1 MSEKEMTVSQELSI
15 AELDERLERSVEEN
29 ERSERLIC
37 EDLFEMRKR
46 RGYEKF
52 GFASIFDYAAER
64 FGFSARKT
72 RYLLG
77 LAFSLQKLPE
87 LRAALAEGRL
97 GWSKATKIAQ
107 VASPQDEVR
116 WLDSALSLSVRELEQ
131 RIREG
136 MGRDGARIQMWLSE
150 DQNTVLENAFEVCRR
165 LSGAQLEPGQCLE
178 LIAGEFLATYAYLA
192 HQEEE
197 KCSEEPEPLEDRV
210 EDEGENDA
218 AMARIELA
226 LCPENDDLP
235 SPDVANYGK
244 TWREV
249 LARDGYHCR
258 YPGCGA
264 RSQLH
269 VHHIEFRSRSGK
281 KSRAESN
288 SPSNLMGL
296 CAFHHRDVHAG
307 VIRVK
312 GRAPFDLD
320 WRRPELM
327 QKVHQRQG
335 ERMNAGERA
344 ALATNETME
353 GLFDLAAAPAAV

>member
-15 AELDERLERSVEEN
+15 AELDERLEKSVEEN

-46 RGYEKF
+46 RGHEKF

-87 LRAALAEGRL
+87 LRAALADGRL

-107 VASPQDEVR
+107 VATPQDEVR

-131 RIREG
+131 KIRED

-165 LSGAQLEPGQCLE
+165 LSGAQLEPGQCLD
-178 LIAGEFLATYAYLA
+178 LICGEFLATYAYLSY
-192 HQEEE
+192 QEEVRV
-197 KCSEEPEPLEDRV
+197 SEEPGEDKAADV
-210 EDEGENDA
+210 EDDA
-218 AMARIELA
+218 ATERIELA
-226 LCPENDDLP
+226 ICPENDDLP
-235 SPDVANYGK
+235 STSVASYGK
-244 TWREV
+244 TWRKV
-249 LARDGYHCR
+249 LARDRYHCQ

-281 KSRAESN
+281 KSRAKSN
-288 SPSNLMGL
+288 SHPNLCCL
-296 CAFHHRDVHAG
+296 CVFHHRAVHAG
-307 VIRVK
+307 TIALK
-312 GRAPFDLD
+312 GRAPSDLE
-320 WRRPELM
+320 WRCPELM
-327 QKVHQRQG
+327 EKVFQRQA
-335 ERMNAGERA
+335 ERMGAGERA
-344 ALATNETME
+344 AVAANGAMD
-353 GLFDLAAAPAAV
+353 GLFDLVAAPAAV